1 MYFVFLVRGISQWAL
16 RLLPSGRKPVLR
28 ATRAILA
35 ATWYCMFTLPSYA
48 AADYA
53 VKGHAN
59 EGKKADSFIL
69 RAGYFEGEKIP
80 YRRDAVPLLLASADD
95 TSRREPVASGN
106 FRSGMVVL
114 YPELGEPYRS
124 IFIKIVEGIE
134 NKVGSRLVVYPVGAN
149 TDVDVLNTVL
159 KRQGAKV
166 VIALGRQGLQTASLL
181 DKELAIVASGVV
193 SVPDND
199 ARYAATLSLT
209 PDPTLLFARLKGLL
223 PAVKRVY
230 VIYDPQKS
238 EWLIRHAREAAK
250 LHNIELVGYEA
261 RDLGTAARTYEQVLQ
276 VADGKRDAIW
286 LPQDS
291 TTVDENTI
299 LPLVLR
305 ESWSRSVPVFSS
317 SFIHVKKGVL
327 FALYPNNLELGRSLG
342 EVGLSLLAGDT
353 GKKGMMPLRD
363 VFTAVN
369 VRTAGHIGLR
379 LGYQQQKGFDAVF
392 PEP

>member
-1 MYFVFLVRGISQWAL
+1 
-16 RLLPSGRKPVLR
+16 
-28 ATRAILA
+28 
-35 ATWYCMFTLPSYA
+35 MFTLPSYA

-69 RAGYFEGEKIP
+69 RAGYFEAEKIP

-193 SVPDND
+193 SVPDSD

-223 PAVKRVY
+223 PGVKRVY
-230 VIYDPQKS
+230 VLYDPQKS